1 MHTCILYIE
10 YYIFITYTLYT
21 AVEVEEDKRRT
32 CQCSSIRR
40 QVLLSLS
47 PYSLATEY
55 HLCIFAYMKYARF
68 MIWIDW
74 NTSEKIWAC
83 YNRRPVGPMQWP
95 LPRCCCSALDEQLWD
110 FFEGFTGWFN
120 LYMYL
125 VICEDWYK
133 VFFPQTYF
141 ASGLPTFLEAFN
153 SHSTAT
159 LLTCRLKMPKK
170 ESAKNMQRWCGM
182 CVVLT
187 K

>member
-1 MHTCILYIE
+1 MIYNI
-10 YYIFITYTLYT
+10 YTLYT
-21 AVEVEEDKRRT
+21 AVEVEEDERRT

-47 PYSLATEY
+47 LSILYLQNTEY
-55 HLCIFAYMKYARF
+55 HLCIFAYMKYVRF

-83 YNRRPVGPMQWP
+83 YNRRPVGPMEWP

-125 VICEDWYK
+125 VKLRYLWGLIQS
-133 VFFPQTYF
+133 FFFQTYF
-141 ASGLPTFLEAFN
+141 ALGLPTFFGGF
-153 SHSTAT
+153 
-159 LLTCRLKMPKK
+159 R
-170 ESAKNMQRWCGM
+170 
-182 CVVLT
+182 
-187 K
+187 

>member
-21 AVEVEEDKRRT
+21 AVEVEEDERRT

-55 HLCIFAYMKYARF
+55 HLCIFAYMKYVRF

-141 ASGLPTFLEAFN
+141 ASGLPTFFGGF
-153 SHSTAT
+153 
-159 LLTCRLKMPKK
+159 
-170 ESAKNMQRWCGM
+170 Q
-182 CVVLT
+182 
-187 K
+187 